1 MTLLWLSSEC
11 GRGENAP
18 ILPSFVELYRGFTP
32 HVWIVYINGNL
43 G

>member
-18 ILPSFVELYRGFTP
+18 ILPSFVVVQGLHTACADSV
-32 HVWIVYINGNL
+32 HQW
-43 G
+43 

>member
-18 ILPSFVELYRGFTP
+18 ILPSFVVVQGPRTTCADSAYQ
-32 HVWIVYINGNL
+32 W
-43 G
+43 